1 MGRSNKSEQPAET
14 PQYKETYAGN
24 TYSGGR
30 QEAQP
35 VSGSRSGAVSESEA
49 IGRDIKE
56 GRLSGFVGYG
66 TVLTGE
72 TTFQSMLRIDGHLTG
87 RVTSENGT
95 LIVGS
100 SGRVDAN
107 VMVLAATINGAV
119 NGDIIALEKVELGRT
134 ARVMGNI
141 QTPRLVIEDGA
152 IFEGSCAMMKAQEA
166 LEQRAAQ
173 AKAQIN
179 GISGSASAEEEISEI
194 AEDYEM
200 IEEKDSETF
209 SKRQRVKGL
218 IFIYSFR
225 QFRIFF

>member
-1 MGRSNKSEQPAET
+1 MIRMGRSNKSEQPAET

-30 QEAQP
+30 QDVQP
-35 VSGSRSGAVSESEA
+35 VTTSSSRGGAVSESEA

-56 GRLSGFVGYG
+56 GRLSGFVGHG

-107 VMVLAATINGAV
+107 VMVLAATINGTV

-141 QTPRLVIEDGA
+141 QTPRFVIEDGA

-173 AKAQIN
+173 AKAQLTGGGGGN
-179 GISGSASAEEEISEI
+179 NTDNNDETSAGAETYETVDEE
-194 AEDYEM
+194 D
-200 IEEKDSETF
+200 DSETL
-209 SKRQRVKGL
+209 SEAAA
-218 IFIYSFR
+218 S
-225 QFRIFF
+225 

>member
-1 MGRSNKSEQPAET
+1 MT
-14 PQYKETYAGN
+14 
-24 TYSGGR
+24 
-30 QEAQP
+30 
-35 VSGSRSGAVSESEA
+35 ESET

-72 TTFQSMLRIDGHLTG
+72 TSFQAMLRVDGHLTG

-107 VMVLAATINGAV
+107 IMVLAASINGTV

-134 ARVMGNI
+134 ARVVGNI
-141 QTPRLVIEDGA
+141 QTPRLIIEDGA
-152 IFEGSCAMMKAQEA
+152 IFEGSCAMLKAQEA

-173 AKAQIN
+173 AQQIN
-179 GISGSASAEEEISEI
+179 NSSNIESAPAEENYQTMDNEDENFSE
-194 AEDYEM
+194 AAA
-200 IEEKDSETF
+200 S
-209 SKRQRVKGL
+209 
-218 IFIYSFR
+218 
-225 QFRIFF
+225 

>member
-1 MGRSNKSEQPAET
+1 MGRSNKQQELQQSVET
-14 PQYKETYAGN
+14 QQYQETYAKN
-24 TYSGGR
+24 SSASLYGGGATR

-35 VSGSRSGAVSESEA
+35 VAASSYRTSGAVSESEA

-72 TTFQSMLRIDGHLTG
+72 TSFQAMLRVDGHLTG

-107 VMVLAATINGAV
+107 VLVAAAQVNGTI
-119 NGDIIALEKVELGRT
+119 NGDIIALERIELGRT

-152 IFEGSCAMMKAQEA
+152 VFEGSCTMLKAQEA
-166 LEQRAAQ
+166 LEQRLAEAIAQRSAPVQEETEPEAVTYSEEPETEDLTEAAT
-173 AKAQIN
+173 I
-179 GISGSASAEEEISEI
+179 
-194 AEDYEM
+194 
-200 IEEKDSETF
+200 
-209 SKRQRVKGL
+209 
-218 IFIYSFR
+218 
-225 QFRIFF
+225 

>member
-1 MGRSNKSEQPAET
+1 MIRMGRSNKSEPTSET
-14 PQYKETYAGN
+14 PNYSSN
-24 TYSGGR
+24 TYSR
-30 QEAQP
+30 QAETQP
-35 VSGSRSGAVSESEA
+35 VTTSRSGAVSESEA

-72 TTFQSMLRIDGHLTG
+72 TSFQAMLRVDGHLTG

-107 VMVLAATINGAV
+107 VMVLAAAINGTV

-152 IFEGSCAMMKAQEA
+152 VFEGSCAMMKAQEA
-166 LEQRAAQ
+166 LEQRTAQ
-173 AKAQIN
+173 AKAQLTT
-179 GISGSASAEEEISEI
+179 GSSEP
-194 AEDYEM
+194 AV
-200 IEEKDSETF
+200 SETYEEAIDADDDEE
-209 SKRQRVKGL
+209 SL
-218 IFIYSFR
+218 SEAAAS
-225 QFRIFF
+225 